1 MYLPALSAGVSAD
14 EFWEMSAKEISSRI
28 KADGMRRISEYE
40 LFDRMLC
47 RMAYNVGQLVAVGVN
62 APKKYPQS
70 FGEAFPK
77 SDGDSEGIPVEDWE
91 RSKRHMAEYARATK
105 GRCRHGNGNG

>member
-1 MYLPALSAGVSAD
+1 
-14 EFWEMSAKEISSRI
+14 
-28 KADGMRRISEYE
+28 
-40 LFDRMLC
+40 MLC

-77 SDGDSEGIPVEDWE
+77 ADGNSEGIPVEDWE
-91 RSKRHMAEYARATK
+91 LSKRHMAEFARATK
-105 GRCRHGNGNG
+105 GRCKHGNGNS